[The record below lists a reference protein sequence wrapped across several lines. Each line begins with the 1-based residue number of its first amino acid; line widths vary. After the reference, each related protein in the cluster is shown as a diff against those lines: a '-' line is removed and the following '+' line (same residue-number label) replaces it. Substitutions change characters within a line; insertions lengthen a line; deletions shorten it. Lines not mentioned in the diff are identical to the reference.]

1 MVGRMQV
8 IRWSMGDNMNRKLN
22 TIVMTLLMI
31 ASALAGCTSGDPDG
45 DGLDSLNEDDLD
57 ALIQLIEE
65 SNVDWINDR
74 GNATETWSISLE
86 DDQWLEVK
94 STSALINWEDEG
106 QTTTLTIGGAIL
118 EDEGWRV
125 GSFSPIFG
133 GDYTYCQQYV
143 ENVCWDNHNSSE
155 VQFDVIGWS
164 IIYRVHQL

>member
-1 MVGRMQV
+1 MKG
-8 IRWSMGDNMNRKLN
+8 KLN
-22 TIVMTLLMI
+22 TIGLTLLLI

-45 DGLDSLNEDDLD
+45 EGLDSLNEDDLD

-106 QTTTLTIGGAIL
+106 QITAISYPGAIL
-118 EDEGWRV
+118 EEDGWRV

-143 ENVCWDNHNSSE
+143 ENLCWDDFNSSE
-155 VQFDVIGWS
+155 VQLDIIEWS